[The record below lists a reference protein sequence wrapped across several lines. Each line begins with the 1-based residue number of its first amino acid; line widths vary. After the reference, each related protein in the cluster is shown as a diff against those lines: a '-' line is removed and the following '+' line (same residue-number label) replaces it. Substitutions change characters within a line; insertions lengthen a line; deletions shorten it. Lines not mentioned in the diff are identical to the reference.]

1 LGLPKVRKDGSPFQH
16 ELQAYERLHGH
27 CPENSKSFF
36 PTYFGIVDLAPPDR
50 PDVLLEGIVMSLLSA
65 EASYRYLH
73 SSEIP
78 SHLREPMA
86 ALQAQLNTLNLPP
99 VEEMWY
105 SQIFLERAVK
115 LTILHAICI
124 THGDV
129 KNNCFQIPHH
139 PHDVALYDF
148 SLAYT
153 FTPEKPCMM
162 NGSVRLIPLKKAAEI
177 DLQNAEIAVMEMCGP
192 STCTDTKL
200 TGVRAKKRAFRAYA
214 ETLLELST
222 DRVDTFLRE
231 ASVEDRASGKSDVII
246 LLDVACSRGISSFSL
261 P

>member
-1 LGLPKVRKDGSPFQH
+1 
-16 ELQAYERLHGH
+16 
-27 CPENSKSFF
+27 
-36 PTYFGIVDLAPPDR
+36 
-50 PDVLLEGIVMSLLSA
+50 M
-65 EASYRYLH
+65 
-73 SSEIP
+73 
-78 SHLREPMA
+78 
-86 ALQAQLNTLNLPP
+86 NTLNLPP

-124 THGDV
+124 THGDI
-129 KNNCFQIPHH
+129 KNDCFQIPHH

-162 NGSVRLIPLKKAAEI
+162 NGSTRLIPLKKAAEI

-192 STCTDTKL
+192 STRTEAKL
-200 TGVRAKKRAFRAYA
+200 TGCRAKKRAFRAYA

-222 DRVDTFLRE
+222 DRVDAFLRE
-231 ASVEDRASGKSDVII
+231 ASVEDRASEKSDVII
-246 LLDVACSRGISSFSL
+246 LLDVACGRGISSFS
-261 P
+261 PP